1 MKKHTLLTLLA
12 GGLVT
17 LLSVST
23 GFAQVTH
30 AAQATIPFDFT
41 VANKNLSAGP
51 YLVTEPSQGI
61 LWVANRAGE
70 NDRVG
75 ITTRALHDDS
85 KGEYKLVFHKIGER
99 YFLAQV
105 CMDNGTVQVPMS
117 RQENSLLAKNGKGST
132 FAVTTVALSAIR

>member
-12 GGLVT
+12 CGLVT

-23 GFAQVTH
+23 GFAQITH
-30 AAQATIPFDFT
+30 SAKATIPFDFT
-41 VANKNLSAGP
+41 VGDKNLSAGP
-51 YLVTEPSQGI
+51 YLVSELSQGI

>member
-12 GGLVT
+12 CGLVT

-23 GFAQVTH
+23 GFAQITH
-30 AAQATIPFDFT
+30 SAQATIPFDFT
-41 VANKNLSAGP
+41 VGDKSLSAGP
-51 YLVTEPSQGI
+51 YLVSEPSQGI
-61 LWVANRAGE
+61 LWVANRDE
-70 NDRVG
+70 NERVG

-85 KGEYKLVFHKIGER
+85 KGEYKLVFHKVGER